1 MRSTLPNSGP
11 SLSTANITD
20 VQTQESATTRT
31 ERIKRHA
38 TTRRKTRLE
47 KKQEVERLLKG
58 FEAGL
63 EPFLRGEMA
72 PTFTQYI
79 YEIEFLIVWVKM
91 NSAVESNSAAIWN
104 VLG

>member
-1 MRSTLPNSGP
+1 
-11 SLSTANITD
+11 
-20 VQTQESATTRT
+20 
-31 ERIKRHA
+31 
-38 TTRRKTRLE
+38 
-47 KKQEVERLLKG
+47 
-58 FEAGL
+58 
-63 EPFLRGEMA
+63 MA